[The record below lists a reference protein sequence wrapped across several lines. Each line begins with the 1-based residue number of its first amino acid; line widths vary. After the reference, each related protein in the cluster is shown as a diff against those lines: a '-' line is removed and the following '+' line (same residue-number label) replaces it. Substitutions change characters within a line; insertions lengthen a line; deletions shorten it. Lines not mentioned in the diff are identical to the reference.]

1 MAMLD
6 YKNYTS
12 EASIELLLTSHK
24 LATYASL
31 SGALGIPQT
40 REIVQGF
47 TDLFPDG
54 AYPNEIDTELPGGWR
69 ELTPTELGLPASAVD
84 GAGHYIIE
92 SPITG
97 TLPTGP
103 QAKLLGEFD
112 EQGQLTR
119 VSLTFTGTNSPVD
132 IVDYLQLN
140 AGTIAPNLEPLL
152 VALKN
157 YSQTN
162 GLEAEDT
169 LITGYSLGGGMV
181 NIMARFREELADG
194 FFAEANYIGHESP
207 LIYDD
212 PEVVYNYGYEN
223 DAVHRVAGD
232 ADTFLEALQEQEGP
246 LLTHPNTSYE
256 SNADNIVLFN
266 DMYGSPLWPLPAFS
280 LLNVPVSWYA
290 HIDGIFTDAIQRI
303 ADSPFYEYTDRDSVV
318 VVSSLSSLSRS
329 SVWVEDKQTSSSNHF
344 GQPAFL
350 IGTEHADKV
359 RSGENSDYIY
369 TGGGDDLIR
378 LSSGA
383 DRVDGGS
390 GINTLRLKGDGADW
404 DAYQL
409 SDGTLF
415 LNSKQDL
422 GLKQVDNVS
431 YVEFEGLSLLD
442 ISLTQQRYSVGERGL
457 EDERFDPFGLFSQ
470 DLEYG
475 EHVEGSAGDDELT
488 GTVAF
493 GGVGN
498 DTLTALES
506 GSLLHGGEGD
516 DTLVGGLGDDQLY
529 GGEGDDTLIV
539 RGGNDVLYGGV
550 GDDLFM
556 FDEGY
561 QGSAVIKDFNQH
573 AGDQDWLVFMGELF
587 ADQEDLLGS
596 ANQMDN
602 DVVIARDG
610 LYVTVESIGI
620 AELVESSQFLA

>member
-54 AYPNEIDTELPGGWR
+54 AYPNEIDTELPEGWR

-152 VALKN
+152 AALKN
-157 YSQTN
+157 YSQAN
-162 GLEAEDT
+162 GLEAEDA

-223 DAVHRVAGD
+223 DAVYRVAGG
-232 ADTFLEALQEQEGP
+232 ADSFLEALQEQGS

-256 SNADNIVLFN
+256 SSADNIVLFN

-280 LLNVPVSWYA
+280 LLNIPVSWYA

-303 ADSPFYEYTDRDSVV
+303 ADSPFSEYTDRDSAV
-318 VVSSLSSLSRS
+318 VVSSLSELSRS
-329 SVWVEDKQTSSSNHF
+329 TVWVEDKQTSSSSHF
-344 GQPAFL
+344 GQPVFL

-359 RSGENSDYIY
+359 RGGENSDYIF

-390 GINTLRLKGDGADW
+390 GVNTLRLKGDGTDW

-422 GLKQVDNVS
+422 GLKQVENIS

-442 ISLTQQRYSVGERGL
+442 ISLIQQRYSVGERGL
-457 EDERFDPFGLFSQ
+457 EDERFDPSGLFSQ

-475 EHVEGSAGDDELT
+475 EHGEGSAGDDELT
-488 GTVAF
+488 GAVVF
-493 GGVGN
+493 GGAGN

-550 GDDLFM
+550 GDDLLI

-561 QGSAVIKDFNQH
+561 QGSPVIKDFNQH
-573 AGDQDWLVFMGELF
+573 AGDKDWLVFMGELF
-587 ADQEDLLGS
+587 ADQEELLGS
-596 ANQMDN
+596 ANQMGN
-602 DVVIARDG
+602 DVVIARDS
-610 LYVTVESIGI
+610 LYVKVESIGI